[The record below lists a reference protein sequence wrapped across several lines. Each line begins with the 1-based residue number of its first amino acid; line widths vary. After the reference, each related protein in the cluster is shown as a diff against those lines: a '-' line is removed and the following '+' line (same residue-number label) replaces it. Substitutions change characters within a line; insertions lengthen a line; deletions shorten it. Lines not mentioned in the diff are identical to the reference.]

1 MSSPIR
7 RIAPP
12 LIDFVLGEDVRH
24 GVRRLREFGRR
35 LRREPHRLFY
45 FHQVD
50 DPYSHLVAQILPPLL
65 DRYEVVLEPRLV
77 GPPSEE
83 AAPERALLEAY
94 ARKDAADIAPGY
106 GLDFPGTGAGA
117 MVGSRAGDSRA
128 GGAGASDP
136 GANDA
141 RSGDAVKIEAPE
153 SATVAL
159 ARRLLAGAIRA
170 GGFAQ
175 WVGPVGKALWA
186 GDFGQLEAWA
196 DEIPVARESETA
208 EMLHAGNQE
217 RARRGHYLGAMLHYE
232 GGWYWGVDR
241 LAHLEARW
249 QALGLGRP
257 GREGPPLV
265 ERPDFRG
272 RDEEVRADPHF
283 RLEFYASL
291 RSPYSAIVMDRVN
304 ELPSRLPVDV
314 IQRPVLPMVMRG
326 LPVPS
331 AKRLYILFDTKRE
344 AEMAGVEFGRICDPV
359 GSPIERGFSLFPL
372 AQRRGVAAEYLASF
386 ARAAFSEGID
396 TGDDAGLRIVCERA
410 GLDWAE
416 AEESLDKPGWEA
428 ELEANRAQM
437 FALGLWGVPSFRL
450 LGDARGPDFCT
461 WGQDRLW
468 RIEQEIR
475 RRVGAPTR

>member
-1 MSSPIR
+1 MSSLIR
-7 RIAPP
+7 RMAPP
-12 LIDFVLGEDVRH
+12 LIDFALGEDVRL
-24 GVRRLREFGRR
+24 GVRRLRELGRR

-50 DPYSHLVAQILPPLL
+50 DPYSHLVAQILPRLL
-65 DRYEVVLEPRLV
+65 DRYDVVLEPRLV

-83 AAPERALLEAY
+83 AAPERALLEAF

-106 GLDFPGTGAGA
+106 GLDFPGAGA
-117 MVGSRAGDSRA
+117 DRS
-128 GGAGASDP
+128 GGAVEI
-136 GANDA
+136 DA
-141 RSGDAVKIEAPE
+141 PKPAA
-153 SATVAL
+153 VAL

-175 WVGPVGKALWA
+175 WAGPIGEALWT
-186 GDFGQLEAWA
+186 GDVERLEAWA
-196 DEIPVARESETA
+196 DEIPTARESEAA
-208 EMLHAGNQE
+208 EMLHTGNQE
-217 RARRGHYLGAMLHYE
+217 RTRRGHYLGAMLHYE

-249 QALGLGRP
+249 QALGLARP
-257 GREGPPLV
+257 GRGGPPLV
-265 ERPDFRG
+265 ERPDFGG
-272 RDEEVRADPHF
+272 RDEEVRADPRF
-283 RLEFYASL
+283 RLELYASL

-331 AKRLYILFDTKRE
+331 MKRLYILLDTRRE
-344 AEMAGVEFGRICDPV
+344 AEAAGVEFGRICDPV
-359 GSPIERGFSLFPL
+359 GRPVERGFSLFPL

-386 ARAAFSEGID
+386 ARAAFAEGID
-396 TGDDAGLRIVCERA
+396 TGEDEGLRIVCERA
-410 GLDWAE
+410 GIDWAE
-416 AEESLDKPGWEA
+416 AEEALDRPGWEA

>member
-12 LIDFVLGEDVRH
+12 LIEFALGEDVRL
-24 GVRRLREFGRR
+24 GVRRLRELGRR

-50 DPYSHLVAQILPPLL
+50 DPYSHLVAQILPRLL
-65 DRYEVVLEPRLV
+65 DRYDVVLEPRLV

-106 GLDFPGTGAGA
+106 GLDFPAK
-117 MVGSRAGDSRA
+117 
-128 GGAGASDP
+128 SDP
-136 GANDA
+136 AKSDA
-141 RSGDAVKIEAPE
+141 PKP
-153 SATVAL
+153 ATVAL
-159 ARRLLAGAIRA
+159 ARRLLAGAIHA

-175 WVGPVGKALWA
+175 WVGPVGEALWA
-186 GDFGQLEAWA
+186 GHVGQLEAWA
-196 DEIPVARESETA
+196 DEIPAARESETA

-272 RDEEVRADPHF
+272 RDDDVRADSRF

-304 ELPSRLPVDV
+304 ELPSRLPVEV

-344 AEMAGVEFGRICDPV
+344 AEAAGVDFGRICDPV
-359 GSPIERGFSLFPL
+359 GRPVERGFSLFPL
-372 AQRRGVAAEYLASF
+372 AQRRGVDAEYLASF
-386 ARAAFSEGID
+386 ARAAFAEGID
-396 TGDDAGLRIVCERA
+396 TGDDEGLRIVCERA

-416 AEESLDKPGWEA
+416 AEETLDRPGWEA
-428 ELEANRAQM
+428 ELEANRTQM

-468 RIEQEIR
+468 RIEHEIR

>member
-12 LIDFVLGEDVRH
+12 LIEFIVGEDVRL
-24 GVRRLREFGRR
+24 GVRRLRELGRR

-50 DPYSHLVAQILPPLL
+50 DPYSHLVAQILPRLL
-65 DRYEVVLEPRLV
+65 DRYDVVLEPRLV
-77 GPPSEE
+77 GPPPED

-106 GLDFPGTGAGA
+106 GLDFPGL
-117 MVGSRAGDSRA
+117 V
-128 GGAGASDP
+128 DP
-136 GANDA
+136 GAGDA
-141 RSGDAVKIEAPE
+141 GSGDPHSGDAARIDAPKP
-153 SATVAL
+153 AAVAL

-170 GGFAQ
+170 GRFAQ
-175 WVGPVGKALWA
+175 WVGPVGEALWS
-186 GDFGQLEAWA
+186 GDVDRLEAWA
-196 DEIPVARESETA
+196 DELPAARESETA
-208 EMLHAGNQE
+208 ELLHAGNEE

-249 QALGLGRP
+249 QALGLERP
-257 GREGPPLV
+257 GRAGPPLV
-265 ERPDFRG
+265 ARPDFRG
-272 RDEEVRADPHF
+272 WDEEVRADPRF

-326 LPVPS
+326 LPVPR

-344 AEMAGVEFGRICDPV
+344 AELAGVDFGRVCDPV
-359 GSPIERGFSLFPL
+359 GRPVERGFSLFPL

-386 ARAAFSEGID
+386 ARAAFAEGID
-396 TGDDAGLRIVCERA
+396 TGEDEGLRIVCERA

-416 AEESLDKPGWEA
+416 AEEMLDRPGWEA

>member
-1 MSSPIR
+1 MQTMSSPIR

-12 LIDFVLGEDVRH
+12 LIDFALSEDVRL
-24 GVRRLREFGRR
+24 GVRRLRELGRR

-50 DPYSHLVAQILPPLL
+50 DPYSHLVAQILPRLL
-65 DRYEVVLEPRLV
+65 DRYDVVLEPRLV
-77 GPPSEE
+77 GPPPAE
-83 AAPERALLEAY
+83 AAPERVLLEAW

-106 GLDFPGTGAGA
+106 GLEFPGMGGETTR
-117 MVGSRAGDSRA
+117 GSGS
-128 GGAGASDP
+128 GASRT
-136 GANDA
+136 GEVGVGNAA
-141 RSGDAVKIEAPE
+141 KIEAPK
-153 SATVAL
+153 SAAVAL

-170 GGFAQ
+170 GSFAQ
-175 WVGPVGKALWA
+175 WAGPVGEALWA
-186 GDFGQLEAWA
+186 GDVDRLEAWT
-196 DEIPVARESETA
+196 DEIPAARESETA

-217 RARRGHYLGAMLHYE
+217 RARRGHYLGAMLYYE

-257 GREGPPLV
+257 GHEGPSLV

-272 RDEEVRADPHF
+272 RDDEVRADPRF

-331 AKRLYILFDTKRE
+331 AKRFYILLDTKRE
-344 AEMAGVEFGRICDPV
+344 AEAAGVDFGRICDPV
-359 GSPIERGFSLFPL
+359 GRPVERGFSLFPL

-386 ARAAFSEGID
+386 ARAAFAEGID
-396 TGDDAGLRIVCERA
+396 TGEDEGLRIVCERA

-416 AEESLDKPGWEA
+416 AEEMLDRPGWET

-437 FALGLWGVPSFRL
+437 FAFGLWGVPSFRL